1 MAIKLIAN
9 VRSLA
14 DKVASIRCFLYFL
27 IAFLIRFHNFA
38 LPLRP
43 NSTKW
48 EIIIQKQ
55 GGLKGKPLYKNSY
68 G

>member
-1 MAIKLIAN
+1 MYDVLVIFQCKN
-9 VRSLA
+9 M
-14 DKVASIRCFLYFL
+14 FFYTFL